1 MMSMLGYLSIMF
13 MGLFWLFRLVIA
25 FTFSM
30 GMDIGIAPLNMN
42 IEIVLLFLT
51 LVCMLLVGKRKMLG
65 AIIYLLSYGAYFG
78 IDVFKGVTAIL
89 NGTGGMMDYT
99 SLLISF
105 LGVVLPIVVLFEMLF
120 DKNRR
125 EHPVDKKT
133 DWYYNN
139 EQYDRKYDERA
150 DRNNYR
156 TL

>member
-42 IEIVLLFLT
+42 IEIVLLFST

-65 AIIYLLSYGAYFG
+65 SIIYLLSYGAYFG

-89 NGTGGMMDYT
+89 NATGGMMDYA

>member
-1 MMSMLGYLSIMF
+1 MSMLGYLSIMF

-42 IEIVLLFLT
+42 IEIVLLFST

-89 NGTGGMMDYT
+89 NGTGGMMDYA